1 MTYRCPA
8 TQLPI
13 SIIHEFLP
21 NFMRP
26 YFGNLTLNI
35 CLSLKTRLEIN
46 NWFPIYTRR
55 HNTEAVAASQVDLCG
70 NIIRKSFAKLFEY
83 LMSLIESPNIVG
95 PHTSRELRTKLFC
108 FSEACSFESINSKIS
123 TPFCFPFTRTVS
135 RGRKRNSDP
144 LLPEFHC

>member
-1 MTYRCPA
+1 
-8 TQLPI
+8 
-13 SIIHEFLP
+13 
-21 NFMRP
+21 MRP

-95 PHTSRELRTKLFC
+95 PHTSRELRTKLF
-108 FSEACSFESINSKIS
+108 
-123 TPFCFPFTRTVS
+123 
-135 RGRKRNSDP
+135 
-144 LLPEFHC
+144 LLFGSLFL